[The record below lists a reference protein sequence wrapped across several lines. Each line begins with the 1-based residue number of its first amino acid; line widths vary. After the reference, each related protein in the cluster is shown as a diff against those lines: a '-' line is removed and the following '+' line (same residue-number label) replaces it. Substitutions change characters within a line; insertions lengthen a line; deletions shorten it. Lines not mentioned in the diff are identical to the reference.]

1 MLPPLFFKKKRQLYL
16 YHLLLFELTV
26 PGFLFLTHIHSPGG
40 EKSGSKSGLQFLEI
54 VTSLSDLKSSL

>member
-1 MLPPLFFKKKRQLYL
+1 MLPQLFLKKKRQLYS

-26 PGFLFLTHIHSPGG
+26 PGFLSLTHIHSPGG
-40 EKSGSKSGLQFLEI
+40 ENSGSKTGLQFLEV